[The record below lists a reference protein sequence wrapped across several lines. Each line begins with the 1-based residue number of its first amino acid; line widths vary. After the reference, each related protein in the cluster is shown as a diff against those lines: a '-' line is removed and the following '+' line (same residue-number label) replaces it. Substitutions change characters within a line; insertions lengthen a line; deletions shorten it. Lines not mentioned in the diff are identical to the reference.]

1 MGFFAGGNFET
12 DCHFL
17 RVHSSKNAVLCGSGS
32 QGTHGDT
39 RRGNGRAR
47 GRPVRPAP
55 APLPRG
61 GGLRAAP
68 LRPPLSVAVPH
79 AGRPGRLDPDPG
91 RGRGGRGPR
100 GHRRPGQAPR
110 APAHA
115 HPPPCGSEAGALPRE
130 SAGRFSSGYL
140 GTTESQRDGRADR
153 QTEMVV
159 GTGIMGSY
167 VYHISVYG
175 QQDKEDET
183 EATPTFPIIFRTQ
196 PCGGPAWRRLPVR
209 RRSRS
214 CDAARRGTRS
224 AGRARRRRRR
234 SRKAPRRAG
243 RRWCRSCRPGL
254 PSLIGHVGKS
264 CLFGK
269 FAFAPSLV
277 SIAKK

>member
-1 MGFFAGGNFET
+1 MLAAA
-12 DCHFL
+12 L
-17 RVHSSKNAVLCGSGS
+17 SG
-32 QGTHGDT
+32 Q
-39 RRGNGRAR
+39 
-47 GRPVRPAP
+47 P
-55 APLPRG
+55 
-61 GGLRAAP
+61 
-68 LRPPLSVAVPH
+68 
-79 AGRPGRLDPDPG
+79 
-91 RGRGGRGPR
+91 
-100 GHRRPGQAPR
+100 
-110 APAHA
+110 
-115 HPPPCGSEAGALPRE
+115 PPPCRAAVDYVRPPCGHRCQLPCHTRAALADWTPTPVVDAEGVVHEGTAAPAKPPVPLPMPALCRVGVRPVPCPE
-130 SAGRFSSGYL
+130 NQSPGRFSSGYL

-196 PCGGPAWRRLPVR
+196 PCGGPAWRHLPVR

-254 PSLIGHVGKS
+254 LSLIGHVGKS